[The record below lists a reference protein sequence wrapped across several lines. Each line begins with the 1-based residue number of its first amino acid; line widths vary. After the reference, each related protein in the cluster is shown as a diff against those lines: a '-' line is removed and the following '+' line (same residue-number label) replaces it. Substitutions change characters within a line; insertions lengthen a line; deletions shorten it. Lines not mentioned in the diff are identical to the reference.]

1 MNAER
6 TPLIDRARGLSLLG
20 NDAQLYAA
28 FLSAFPAEP
37 SFAAMLCALEA
48 GDVQAAFLNA
58 HSLKGLCA
66 QLALCALGE
75 EASAICDLL
84 RGGDAKALP
93 EARAHAERVSELHE
107 ATCRAIRAGC

>member
-48 GDVQAAFLNA
+48 GEVEGSMAGLAIATAGIISVIAAPYI
-58 HSLKGLCA
+58 GY
-66 QLALCALGE
+66 
-75 EASAICDLL
+75 LL
-84 RGGDAKALP
+84 
-93 EARAHAERVSELHE
+93 
-107 ATCRAIRAGC
+107 